1 MVNRQVLMVDI
12 IIVDIDRLL
21 WMIDKYRRGSSLAS
35 AGIPAQSTL
44 TLGSLW
50 HGNILFIFQYA
61 YILAVWDNTWC
72 NS

>member
-1 MVNRQVLMVDI
+1 MVDI

-21 WMIDKYRRGSSLAS
+21 WMVDKYRRGSSLAS

-50 HGNILFIFQYA
+50 HGNILFEYFPVCLHFSCMGQCG
-61 YILAVWDNTWC
+61 V
-72 NS
+72 